1 MVHASDHMGAGAHD
15 MSGAALGTALAD
27 ALARRDRLDVAAPAS
42 VAHEIEGAIRRAE
55 TDLVRARAERAA
67 ACA

>member
-1 MVHASDHMGAGAHD
+1 